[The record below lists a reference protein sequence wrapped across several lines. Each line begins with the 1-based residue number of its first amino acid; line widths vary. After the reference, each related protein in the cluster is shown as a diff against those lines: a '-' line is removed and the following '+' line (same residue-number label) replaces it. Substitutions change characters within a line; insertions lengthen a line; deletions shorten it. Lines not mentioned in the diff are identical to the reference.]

1 MSRQEKIELAEN
13 NGLTIIETTEGMN
26 GYPKN
31 TNVGIIGFETFEEA
45 EEFAEQNGL
54 QVVSFVRRNGHQF
67 WQNQGWRTEP
77 YDQLQEYLDD
87 ENYHCFYGNI
97 EELAEE
103 LAQLYKDSIAD
114 ITDFGEMEEIFNTF
128 NDLYDE
134 LGTLGDDCFIA
145 TDTSYRNYEL
155 LDKKTMMLDYDVY
168 RYQIGVF

>member
-1 MSRQEKIELAEN
+1 ME
-13 NGLTIIETTEGMN
+13 
-26 GYPKN
+26 
-31 TNVGIIGFETFEEA
+31 
-45 EEFAEQNGL
+45 
-54 QVVSFVRRNGHQF
+54 F

-145 TDTSYRNYEL
+145 TFN
-155 LDKKTMMLDYDVY
+155 
-168 RYQIGVF
+168 